1 MEAPLELQLLVELE
15 ARRPVRE
22 GVVAVVVAQPM
33 LGAMQQQ
40 TQGLMEGTDLR
51 APVVPAVQQEVLELV
66 HLVEVEVL
74 VLQRPSVALE
84 EAVQT

>member
-1 MEAPLELQLLVELE
+1 
-15 ARRPVRE
+15 
-22 GVVAVVVAQPM
+22 
-33 LGAMQQQ
+33 
-40 TQGLMEGTDLR
+40 
-51 APVVPAVQQEVLELV
+51 VVPAVQQEVLELV